1 MMNDSDSVSTCNV
14 YEVYMLCMDKAE
26 IVGEI
31 SIQFKLWPKKVT
43 IIIILILMMHNQK
56 VPMIMVLLMNQES
69 EGKTMWESDA
79 IDEIQLPQAS
89 S

>member
-1 MMNDSDSVSTCNV
+1 MILIQYLHIGNV

-31 SIQFKLWPKKVT
+31 SIQFKLWPKKV
-43 IIIILILMMHNQK
+43 HNQK

-69 EGKTMWESDA
+69 EGKTMWESYA

>member
-1 MMNDSDSVSTCNV
+1 MILIQYLHIGNV

-69 EGKTMWESDA
+69 EEKTMWESDA